1 MILQALTDYYR
12 TLEQKG
18 EIAPPGWSE
27 NKVSFALCIDAQG
40 SLEQVVSL
48 QTEQTKGKKKVLAP
62 QIMRLPAPVKRSS
75 GIASNFLCDN
85 SSYLLGV
92 DSKGKPK
99 RSADC
104 FRPARRSTNKF

>member
-48 QTEQTKGKKKVLAP
+48 QTEQTKGKKKVLGPPNHAP
-62 QIMRLPAPVKRSS
+62 SR
-75 GIASNFLCDN
+75 ASQALQWYSIQFSL
-85 SSYLLGV
+85 
-92 DSKGKPK
+92 
-99 RSADC
+99 
-104 FRPARRSTNKF
+104 